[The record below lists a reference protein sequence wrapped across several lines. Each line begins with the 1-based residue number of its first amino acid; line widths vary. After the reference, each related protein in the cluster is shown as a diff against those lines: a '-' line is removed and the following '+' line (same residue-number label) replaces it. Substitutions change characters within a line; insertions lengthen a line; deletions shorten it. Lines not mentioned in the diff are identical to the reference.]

1 MKSEHSTANLKGQG
15 MDPKVVEPNDMMR
28 KMNLPNES
36 TEYLSK
42 REELRLAEL
51 RGRPL
56 SRMNGAREKKG
67 RHYA

>member
-1 MKSEHSTANLKGQG
+1 MGHEKS
-15 MDPKVVEPNDMMR
+15 NDMMR
-28 KMNLPNES
+28 QTNLPIES

-56 SRMNGAREKKG
+56 S
-67 RHYA
+67 